1 MSWVLYH
8 RRSLSD
14 GSMVM
19 VSMARSMNSLVLWVP
34 PFQWGI
40 HASGMSSGGITMMVL
55 MGPYACEDGAG
66 DGFAHAGSAKT
77 LHGFARADDGGAD
90 AGFAHVEDA
99 GGDDGFPHAADGGFC
114 HAQDA
119 DAAADGFPHDA
130 AADGFAHDA
139 GADGFPHD
147 GAADGFAHDGAAHG
161 FSDGDNAAVDEFAH
175 ADDAAAD
182 DGGAHASDGDGS
194 PSANHSDG
202 FINPA
207 RCRSPRMGWT
217 AINWMSTQWF
227 QYWPGLM
234 LHHVSNAWSMKLLNL
249 MPPGCQYGSQDSGM
263 SRGGPPWS
271 MVELAGPPMDV
282 DELSGPG
289 MELDGAGNANA
300 DVSDDAGAAGGNDDG
315 WDGAVCGGMRSA

>member
-14 GSMVM
+14 GSSAM

-66 DGFAHAGSAKT
+66 DGFAHAGSANT
-77 LHGFARADDGGAD
+77 WHGFARAEDGAAD

-99 GGDDGFPHAADGGFC
+99 GADDGFPH
-114 HAQDA
+114 
-119 DAAADGFPHDA
+119 A

-139 GADGFPHD
+139 GADGFAHD
-147 GAADGFAHDGAAHG
+147 GAADGFAHDGAGHG
-161 FSDGDNAAVDEFAH
+161 FSDGDEFAH

-207 RCRSPRMGWT
+207 RCRLS
-217 AINWMSTQWF
+217 
-227 QYWPGLM
+227 
-234 LHHVSNAWSMKLLNL
+234 SM
-249 MPPGCQYGSQDSGM
+249 
-263 SRGGPPWS
+263 
-271 MVELAGPPMDV
+271 
-282 DELSGPG
+282 
-289 MELDGAGNANA
+289 
-300 DVSDDAGAAGGNDDG
+300 
-315 WDGAVCGGMRSA
+315 